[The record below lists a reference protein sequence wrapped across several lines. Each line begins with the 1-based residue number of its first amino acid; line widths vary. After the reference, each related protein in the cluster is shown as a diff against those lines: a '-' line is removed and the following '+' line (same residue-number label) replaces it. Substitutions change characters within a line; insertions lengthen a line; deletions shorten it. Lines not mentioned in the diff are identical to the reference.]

1 MFRFMRELFKNI
13 GNDKVILGS
22 FSLTFILIFIS
33 FIYIILLY
41 NKLPPY
47 IPLFNQLPWGYER
60 LGTTI
65 MIFLPVVIVMVIAI
79 GNIILSSIIYNK
91 TQIVSRIL
99 AVTSFLIAFLSF
111 LFTIRTVQLIL

>member
-1 MFRFMRELFKNI
+1 MKEFFKNI
-13 GNDKVILGS
+13 RNDKVFLGS
-22 FSLTFILIFIS
+22 FFLTLFLFIISL
-33 FIYIILLY
+33 IYIILLY

-65 MIFLPVVIVMVIAI
+65 MIFLPVITVLVIAI

-99 AVTSFLIAFLSF
+99 AATSFLIAFLSF